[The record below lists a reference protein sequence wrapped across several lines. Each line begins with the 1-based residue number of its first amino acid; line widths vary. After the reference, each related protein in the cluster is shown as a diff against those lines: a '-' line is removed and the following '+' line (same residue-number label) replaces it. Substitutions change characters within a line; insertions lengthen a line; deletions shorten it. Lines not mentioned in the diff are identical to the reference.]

1 MAFFSNVL
9 GMFDKLDDIIYEP
22 IKLVTDWAR
31 EPLRTREH
39 HRAKETEEHN
49 LKLEIERQKLQ
60 HKLEQESLKS
70 KQERQENNLK
80 LQIQIEQEKRQSEK
94 ERQENNLNIEIKK
107 QNLQHKLEQER
118 QDNDLQRKIKEETE
132 KTKID
137 AEIRMKEKSH
147 ETELAIKKETEVVRI
162 ITEIETLKKDQDFQR
177 MKAVSEAI
185 SQFQKE
191 LNCLNV
197 DAISAIG
204 HLQLDLRE
212 KAQKLVYEHTI
223 KYKELQDQA
232 MQDAMND
239 LIRIEKQFGENE
251 MAKTI
256 LITAIDKRLANVIDT
271 ASYFLQELN
280 SDIKSLNQNIDMLA
294 SSGQKFIE
302 RHLEQFHSLGFSQEE
317 IKQLK
322 SSEPKLISYSE

>member
-1 MAFFSNVL
+1 MAFWSKLL
-9 GMFDKLDDIIYEP
+9 GMFDKLDDIIYKP
-22 IKLVTDWAR
+22 IELVTDWAE
-31 EPLRTREH
+31 EPLRNWEH
-39 HRAKETEEHN
+39 QRSKEREEHN
-49 LKLEIERQKLQ
+49 LKLEIERQ
-60 HKLEQESLKS
+60 
-70 KQERQENNLK
+70 
-80 LQIQIEQEKRQSEK
+80 
-94 ERQENNLNIEIKK
+94 
-107 QNLQHKLEQER
+107 NLQHKLEQER
-118 QDNDLQRKIKEETE
+118 QNNDLQRKIKEETE

-137 AEIRMKEKSH
+137 AEIARLNKTH
-147 ETELAIKKETEVVRI
+147 ETELQIKKETEVVRI
-162 ITEIETLKKDQDFQR
+162 IAEIESLRKDQDFQR

-185 SQFQKE
+185 IKFQQE
-191 LNCLNV
+191 LTHLNV

-204 HLQLDLRE
+204 NLQLDLRE